1 MQNSNSSS
9 GPHQYVPEDDPLFNK
24 KVLLIEDDKLF
35 QEIVKRTL
43 EYSHCQLNIASDG
56 KQALDFLNNQT
67 PDIIIMDIKLQG
79 NMDGITA
86 SQKIR
91 EFSDVPIIFIT
102 GNSDAESKERATAI
116 SNSDFLV
123 KPVTEEKLR
132 EVVNRVF
139 GEEEG
144 AEGEDQE

>member
-1 MQNSNSSS
+1 MVFHTV
-9 GPHQYVPEDDPLFNK
+9 G
-24 KVLLIEDDKLF
+24 
-35 QEIVKRTL
+35 EIK
-43 EYSHCQLNIASDG
+43 DG
-56 KQALDFLNNQT
+56 KLAVELVRKYL
-67 PDIIIMDIKLQG
+67 PDVVIMDIKLQG

-86 SQKIR
+86 SEKIR

-116 SNSDFLV
+116 SHSDFLV

-139 GEEEG
+139 GEEDSPE
-144 AEGEDQE
+144 E

>member
-1 MQNSNSSS
+1 MQI
-9 GPHQYVPEDDPLFNK
+9 NK
-24 KVLLIEDDKLF
+24 KAIIVEDNLIMSILYENYLQKMVF
-35 QEIVKRTL
+35 HTVGEIK
-43 EYSHCQLNIASDG
+43 DG
-56 KQALDFLNNQT
+56 KSAVELVRKYS
-67 PDIIIMDIKLQG
+67 PDVVIMDIKLQG

-102 GNSDAESKERATAI
+102 GNSDAESKERAMAI

-139 GEEEG
+139 GEEDGEQTEG
-144 AEGEDQE
+144 